1 MLVNIRQIWN
11 LSADTDF
18 CLLIGRKY
26 DYMKSLFRSWNKSFS
41 DDLSLKNHQRSKYW
55 AKSDKTQEYWG
66 QKEEE
71 FNQESTD
78 EIPDDSY
85 DFKAAQDLDME
96 CDTKRAPYGALE
108 EIDNENLEEFSVDE
122 LQDVM
127 VNLQESDIFYNKFMY
142 NIINSI
148 DNTGRTQE
156 LADFLSRFQL
166 LVWHLSVLRILTDSI
181 KA

>member
-1 MLVNIRQIWN
+1 
-11 LSADTDF
+11 
-18 CLLIGRKY
+18 
-26 DYMKSLFRSWNKSFS
+26 
-41 DDLSLKNHQRSKYW
+41 
-55 AKSDKTQEYWG
+55 
-66 QKEEE
+66 
-71 FNQESTD
+71 
-78 EIPDDSY
+78 
-85 DFKAAQDLDME
+85 ME

-166 LVWHLSVLRILTDSI
+166 LV
-181 KA
+181 